1 MIEFKNWVSVPADF
15 TGICKVYSNNSAFR
29 NNTTSIRHYKNG
41 KLHCED
47 GPAVK
52 WGNSR
57 FYDTDTSNQFYYKGH
72 YYGVYSIEEWKKKV
86 KELKRQEKLKI
97 FK

>member
-1 MIEFKNWVSVPADF
+1 MIVFKNASYVTKGF
-15 TGICKVYSNNSAFR
+15 TGVCRFYENDTIH
-29 NNTTSIRHYKNG
+29 HYLNG
-41 KLHCED
+41 VHHCED

-57 FYDTDTSNQFYYKGH
+57 FYDADTSNQFYYKGH
-72 YYGVYSIEEWKKKV
+72 YYGVYSIEEWKEKV
-86 KELKRQEKLKI
+86 KEIKYLESLEI